1 MCCSGFFVYFAAVK
15 LKGLKLAP
23 VLVAA
28 GIVAVVCAV
37 QILLS
42 VHPQGWLQFFDRL
55 EQITYDWRAR
65 QALKFSP
72 PVATNLGFV
81 EITDTSIERISHKLV
96 NNSSYGLYW
105 PRHVYGRVAREL
117 KTQRAEVIGFDVL
130 FSELRPD
137 HSPLLF
143 VGQPEPVDSD
153 VYFAQ
158 LVRQA
163 GNVVLAAEQDSVPP
177 PLFRTNACS
186 LGDITAEK
194 DLDGVLRRARAFR
207 TYRKWHRA
215 FQQIAN
221 DSENGIDLRNA
232 VIERGRIV
240 LPRPEGEPIVFRID
254 AEGRF
259 DLADFVGPN
268 IPPGMEP
275 HPRAFTEERVWHM
288 GIVLAARE
296 LKLDLDKAV
305 VQLDRGRIVLR
316 GPAGVERT
324 IPVDSDGYFYINW
337 CLTEK
342 DQRLTHSFFDHVI
355 EQDNLHATGATN
367 GLPDEW
373 KWKGKLAIVGSG
385 ATGNDLTDRGATPL
399 EKDAL
404 LVSKHWNVANSVLTN
419 RFIRRA
425 GLPAQ
430 LMLICVMGVIAT
442 VLIST
447 RRVLIGVCWVVIVLV
462 IYTGLAVLAFA
473 AFGEWLPMVLPM
485 GGGLLVTY
493 GCQLAYLVRFE
504 QAEQRHIKSVFGTVV
519 SPHVM
524 RELLENPKL
533 SRGSRRSVTVLFAD
547 IRGFTEM
554 TDRNRQ
560 KATAYVKEHRLL
572 NAAADAVFD
581 RDARETLETVNRYL
595 KTVADVVLLHDGIID
610 KFIGDCVMAFWGAP
624 VADSKHALHCVQAA
638 IAAQQAIFRLNQ
650 QREAENSRRAEENLR
665 RAATGEPAMEML
677 PILSMGSGIN
687 TGIVTA
693 GVMGSEKH
701 KNYTVFGG
709 DVNLASRLES
719 VSGRGRIIISEA
731 TLAEI
736 IQDDPN
742 LALACVQLPSVTVKG
757 ISEPVH
763 IYEVPWRTGEYA
775 PTGDTTVAQ
784 PRDGDTMPPFRPGAH
799 DTSYVKGPEKTV

>member
-42 VHPQGWLQFFDRL
+42 AHPQGWLQFFDRL

-117 KTQRAEVIGFDVL
+117 KTQGAEVIGFDVL

-163 GNVVLAAEQDSVPP
+163 GNIVLAAEQDSVPP
-177 PLFRTNACS
+177 LLFRTNACS

-221 DSENGIDLRNA
+221 DPENGIDLRNA

-275 HPRAFTEERVWHM
+275 HPKAFTEERVWHM
-288 GIVLAARE
+288 GIVLAAQE

-399 EKDAL
+399 D
-404 LVSKHWNVANSVLTN
+404 
-419 RFIRRA
+419 
-425 GLPAQ
+425 
-430 LMLICVMGVIAT
+430 
-442 VLIST
+442 
-447 RRVLIGVCWVVIVLV
+447 
-462 IYTGLAVLAFA
+462 
-473 AFGEWLPMVLPM
+473 AFGSTES
-485 GGGLLVTY
+485 G
-493 GCQLAYLVRFE
+493 
-504 QAEQRHIKSVFGTVV
+504 S
-519 SPHVM
+519 
-524 RELLENPKL
+524 L
-533 SRGSRRSVTVLFAD
+533 SGEACRQWF
-547 IRGFTEM
+547 
-554 TDRNRQ
+554 RN
-560 KATAYVKEHRLL
+560 
-572 NAAADAVFD
+572 
-581 RDARETLETVNRYL
+581 
-595 KTVADVVLLHDGIID
+595 
-610 KFIGDCVMAFWGAP
+610 
-624 VADSKHALHCVQAA
+624 
-638 IAAQQAIFRLNQ
+638 
-650 QREAENSRRAEENLR
+650 
-665 RAATGEPAMEML
+665 
-677 PILSMGSGIN
+677 
-687 TGIVTA
+687 
-693 GVMGSEKH
+693 
-701 KNYTVFGG
+701 
-709 DVNLASRLES
+709 
-719 VSGRGRIIISEA
+719 
-731 TLAEI
+731 
-736 IQDDPN
+736 
-742 LALACVQLPSVTVKG
+742 
-757 ISEPVH
+757 
-763 IYEVPWRTGEYA
+763 
-775 PTGDTTVAQ
+775 
-784 PRDGDTMPPFRPGAH
+784 
-799 DTSYVKGPEKTV
+799 